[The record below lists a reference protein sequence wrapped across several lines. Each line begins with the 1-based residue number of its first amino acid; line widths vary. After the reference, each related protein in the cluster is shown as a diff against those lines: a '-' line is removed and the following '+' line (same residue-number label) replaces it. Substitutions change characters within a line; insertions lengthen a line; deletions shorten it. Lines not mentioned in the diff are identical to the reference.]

1 MATRTNLSTNLD
13 YVTYASGD
21 SMAAI
26 FLQVDACLK
35 AHGWTQASGTSGTFF
50 TTYDPAAGTPSTTDL
65 RRVYSAP
72 LTNSNSGL
80 STKYIMLRML
90 GGTSAYNYAALG
102 ASTAVQVQIIP
113 FVSWNSGTDTGTN
126 QAGNP
131 LTDAAN
137 VNGSY
142 DSSNWNNNDD
152 ASYIGKAPH
161 TWFNRSASGFL
172 YVAAS
177 AKWICMWPYFV
188 STNIYDGQSNQQLF
202 YGEISDDFAS
212 YTNVPPVFVTTL
224 QRLCYAT
231 GTTNEPSIA
240 TGGYD
245 YNGYGANL
253 PQFLM
258 PVTPASTTGYTGV
271 SNTTRNGYQAMG
283 GTRIM
288 MGHYGW
294 FGYEGFGW
302 YTNNTSYYYGAYY
315 QPYNNATVFQAY
327 PMAFIQ
333 NFTYYSTPQPLM
345 QKYSLKKWDDP
356 GNAAYNNGQSLTSAQ
371 SFQQTALNSTN
382 LKGIEPILGGGVMG
396 SASYTGYSSNPYPM
410 YWVLGRA
417 YGLKFVGSPSS
428 GSWST
433 LDTVNMTTDSNYFYT
448 KTGGTTNSFILLGVG
463 PGSTNLGATQ
473 PKTAATIFFA
483 LPA

>member
-13 YVTYASGD
+13 YVAYSSSDT
-21 SMAAI
+21 MATI

-35 AHGWTQASGTSGTFF
+35 AHGWTQASGTSGSFF

-72 LTNSNSGL
+72 LANSNSGL
-80 STKYIMLRML
+80 STKYVMVRML
-90 GGTSAYNYAALG
+90 TGYAYLASAV
-102 ASTAVQVQIIP
+102 TIQMIP
-113 FVSWNSGTDTGTN
+113 FVSWNSGTDVGTN
-126 QAGNP
+126 PAGCA

-137 VNGSY
+137 VNGNW

-152 ASYIGKAPH
+152 AEYGGKAPH
-161 TWFNRSASGFL
+161 TWFKLGVSGFL

-188 STNIYDGQSNQQLF
+188 STTIYDGQRNQHLF

-212 YTNVPPVFVTTL
+212 YTNVPPVFVSTL
-224 QRLCYAT
+224 QRLLYAT
-231 GTTNEPSIA
+231 GTVNEPSA
-240 TGGYD
+240 YTSGGYSM
-245 YNGYGANL
+245 NSYGTWQ

-283 GTRIM
+283 GTRIQF
-288 MGHYGW
+288 GHYGW
-294 FGYEGFGW
+294 FGYEGYGW
-302 YTNNTSYYYGAYY
+302 YNNNASYPYSSYY
-315 QPYNNATVFQAY
+315 QPYQMATYFQS
-327 PMAFIQ
+327 PPTSFVM
-333 NFTYYSTPQPLM
+333 NLSYYSSPQPVLT
-345 QKYSLKKWDDP
+345 KYAMKKWEDP
-356 GNAAYNNGQSLTSAQ
+356 GAGTYNAGTQNTFAQ
-371 SFQQTALNSTN
+371 SWAPTALNSTN
-382 LKGIEPILGGGVMG
+382 LKGIEPVFGGGVM
-396 SASYTGYSSNPYPM
+396 SSNYTGYNSNPYPM
-410 YWVLGRA
+410 FWVLGRA
-417 YGLKFVGSPSS
+417 YGLKWVGTPAS
-428 GSWST
+428 GTWAT

-463 PGSTNLGATQ
+463 PSSADNAGAAPKTGATL
-473 PKTAATIFFA
+473 FFA